1 MRVHRKC
8 HISMYFLKKA
18 ASHFL
23 PREKMSFFREKNTIF
38 PDDTRK
44 IMCRRGPFWN
54 DHLFW
59 KVEENIIFLCFFF
72 EKDYLFRA
80 SGKRK
85 YGFPCSEYIYIYI
98 YRIYIYIEYIYIY
111 RIYISYIY
119 IYKKLD
125 NMIYPYTIIY

>member
-59 KVEENIIFLCFFF
+59 KVEENIIFPCFFLRKIIF
-72 EKDYLFRA
+72 SGRLEKENMVFRA
-80 SGKRK
+80 VN
-85 YGFPCSEYIYIYI
+85 IYI
-98 YRIYIYIEYIYIY
+98 YRIYIYIEYIYIEY
-111 RIYISYIY
+111 IEYIYHIY